1 VRIVSA
7 WAVLVRQT
15 GGMMN
20 GPCPCGAG
28 EAYGDCCGR
37 FHRGEAN
44 APTADALMRSR
55 YTAFAVGDAD
65 YLRETWHPRT
75 RPPQVT
81 LPEGGHWT
89 RLDVLARSGGGVFD
103 SDGTIE
109 FEAHYELGGQ
119 LGIEHQNSMF
129 VRENRRWFYVSDVP
143 SLTEPSDR

>member
-1 VRIVSA
+1 VAARQ
-7 WAVLVRQT
+7 VLVRQT

-55 YTAFAVGDAD
+55 FSAFALGDAD

-75 RPPQVT
+75 RPSQVT
-81 LPEGGHWT
+81 LPEGGRWT

-143 SLTEPSDR
+143 SAST